1 MISEPCQNDRAF
13 VVKRRFSFCLAQ
25 MHICW
30 YGRFASSLSS
40 GYSVLRHPFLALLL
54 LATENQQKERIGFLA
69 PSQCQFA
76 ISRISFASLPCPAS
90 SILGSEVPSSLVPQF
105 SALPIKK
112 CNVALLLARQKSS
125 LVSAAHGFCSFCQ
138 EPSSSSL
145 PLIFSST
152 ILSGCLE
159 TSLRYNSQR
168 RR

>member
-1 MISEPCQNDRAF
+1 MIFEPCQNDRAF

-30 YGRFASSLSS
+30 YGRSASSLSS

-54 LATENQQKERIGFLA
+54 LATENRQKERVGFLA

-76 ISRISFASLPCPAS
+76 ISRTSSALLPCSAS
-90 SILGSEVPSSLVPQF
+90 SISGSVVPSSLAPQ
-105 SALPIKK
+105 SLALPIKK
-112 CNVALLLARQKSS
+112 CNIALLWARQKPSP
-125 LVSAAHGFCSFCQ
+125 VSAAHGFCSFCQ

-152 ILSGCLE
+152 LLSGCLE